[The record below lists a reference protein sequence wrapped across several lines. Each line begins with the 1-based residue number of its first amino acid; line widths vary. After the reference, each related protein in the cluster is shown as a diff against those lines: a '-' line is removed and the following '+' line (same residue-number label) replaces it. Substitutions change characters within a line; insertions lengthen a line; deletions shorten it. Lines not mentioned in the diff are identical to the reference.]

1 MAAQIEVGPHGP
13 QLEVSP
19 HGHGTSSSLPT
30 GAPHSPTR
38 PYTAELL
45 RPPPTPA
52 APPARPRARELGL
65 AAVAHAP
72 ADGAETA
79 LKWVGVVRSI

>member
-13 QLEVSP
+13 PARGQPPWPWHLLLLAHGRAAQP
-19 HGHGTSSSLPT
+19 HPPLHRRAPPP
-30 GAPHSPTR
+30 APHAGSS
-38 PYTAELL
+38 
-45 RPPPTPA
+45 
-52 APPARPRARELGL
+52 ARPRARELGL

-79 LKWVGVVRSI
+79 SKWVGVVRSI